1 MGRGEEAGLCV
12 CCRVDAVQDA
22 VQNAVVDITDN
33 QGRSH

>member
-12 CCRVDAVQDA
+12 CCRVDAVQ
-22 VQNAVVDITDN
+22 NAVVDITDN